1 MSVVL
6 ALTGASLS
14 SPASGSFTLD
24 TPKGDHVAGAG
35 GGCRT
40 EQRREWVQASCPN
53 IFLSLF
59 SGSST
64 SWWTQAAVTS
74 Q

>member
-6 ALTGASLS
+6 VLTGASLS

-35 GGCRT
+35 RGYRT
-40 EQRREWVQASCPN
+40 EQRRE
-53 IFLSLF
+53 
-59 SGSST
+59 
-64 SWWTQAAVTS
+64 
-74 Q
+74 